1 MEEYNQ
7 LLLECARY
15 GEPEDLIK
23 LLGAGADVN
32 YSDSTYLTS
41 PLVS

>member
-15 GEPEDLIK
+15 GEPEDLVE
-23 LLGAGADVN
+23 LLEAGAEVN
-32 YSDSTYLTS
+32 FSDGEDE
-41 PLVS
+41 

>member
-15 GEPEDLIK
+15 GEPEDIVKLIE
-23 LLGAGADVN
+23 AGADVN
-32 YSDSTYLTS
+32 YADSTYSTS
-41 PLVS
+41 SPIS